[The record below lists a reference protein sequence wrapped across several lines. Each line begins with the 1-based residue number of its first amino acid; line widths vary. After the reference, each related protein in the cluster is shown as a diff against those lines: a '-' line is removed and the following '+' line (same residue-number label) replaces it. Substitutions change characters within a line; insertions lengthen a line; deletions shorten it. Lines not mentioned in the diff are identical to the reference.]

1 MWALVKASNQRS
13 VARAQIHLNL
23 HRPSRAGVK
32 SQQHCRYDK
41 LIRAAVTRE
50 VIRNAMSNTAFSHTI
65 AHTLIQGY
73 GVEGQRHYVLY
84 LLDDDEYRPV
94 AMWPLLEYFLDMG
107 RSRTAAWQRDTC
119 RAVGL
124 FVDYLKANQ
133 THFRDS
139 SSRPQ
144 VLACFAEALVTGTID
159 RNGDDPSGLYWQAKS
174 LARANFLLNALTAF
188 SDWLVN
194 RYSTTAINPW
204 KLASMAE
211 QIAYWRRH
219 EKRRSHALLMHTY
232 DRNAALAQSRVVRSI
247 RVKRR
252 GAIGDAAPVK
262 YFPDE
267 RIADLLQQGFT
278 VSGKQRS
285 RSVHERMNIRDIMIT
300 ILLHGGGLR
309 ESEPF
314 HLYVTDVAV
323 DPRNPSSALVK
334 VFHPEQGAAPE
345 DYLDPLTGTQTEASR
360 EEYLRA
366 KWGLEPRTL
375 VVGRFHAGWKDLHL
389 TDQKQKYALVHW
401 FPSFWGEVFLA
412 LFKLYIMKIRSR
424 HARHPYLF
432 VSQKDEVAGDPYTVA
447 SYRQAHA
454 KAVKRIDLTV
464 GKDYGTTPHGHR
476 HAYGQLLTNAKVDPQ
491 LIQRCLHHKSQ
502 ESQQVYTNPTP
513 ATIAATLVEASERL
527 NSPFALNDLQRAL
540 ADGD

>member
-1 MWALVKASNQRS
+1 
-13 VARAQIHLNL
+13 
-23 HRPSRAGVK
+23 
-32 SQQHCRYDK
+32 
-41 LIRAAVTRE
+41 
-50 VIRNAMSNTAFSHTI
+50 MSKISSYHVVV
-65 AHTLIQGY
+65 HTLVIGLR
-73 GVEGQRHYVLY
+73 VERQHHYVLY
-84 LLDDDEYRPV
+84 LFNDHNCHPT

-107 RSRTAAWQRDTC
+107 RSRTATWQRDVC

-133 THFRDS
+133 IYFRDS

-144 VLACFAEALVTGTID
+144 ALSGFAEVLVTGTID

-174 LARANFLLNALTAF
+174 LGRAKFLLGALTAF

-194 RYSTTAINPW
+194 RYDTIAINPW
-204 KLASMAE
+204 KEASVAE

-219 EKRRSHALLMHTY
+219 EKRRSHALLMHTH
-232 DRNAALAQSRVVRSI
+232 DRNAALAQSELVRSI

-252 GAIGDAAPVK
+252 GVIGDAAPVK

-278 VSGKQRS
+278 VSGKQGA
-285 RSVHERMNIRDIMIT
+285 RSVHDRLNIRDIMIT

-323 DPRNPSSALVK
+323 DPSNARSALVK
-334 VFHPEQGAAPE
+334 VFHPEQGIAPE
-345 DYLDPLTGTQTEASR
+345 DYLDPLTGVRIAASR

-366 KWGLEPRTL
+366 KWGLEPRNL

-389 TDQKQKYALVHW
+389 TDQKQKYAQVHW

-412 LFKLYIMKIRSR
+412 LFKLYIMRIRSR

-454 KAVKRIDLTV
+454 KAVKRVGLIV

-476 HAYGQLLTNAKVDPQ
+476 HAYGQLLTNARVDPQ
-491 LIQRCLHHKSQ
+491 LIQKCLHHKSQ

-513 ATIAATLVEASERL
+513 ATIAATLMEATERL
-527 NSPFALNDLQRAL
+527 NSPFALSDLERAL